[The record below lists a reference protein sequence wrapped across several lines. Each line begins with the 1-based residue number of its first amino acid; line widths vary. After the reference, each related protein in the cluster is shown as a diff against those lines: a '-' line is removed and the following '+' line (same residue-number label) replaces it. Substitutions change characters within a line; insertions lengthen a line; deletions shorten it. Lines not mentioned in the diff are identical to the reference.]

1 VIVAVAGK
9 GGAGKTTV
17 SAALARLCGRAAGA
31 ALAVDADPNPNLGP
45 ALGLAGRPEPLP
57 ASLVSHRF
65 GGHALLRPLAEVL
78 AAYGM
83 RGPDGVTMVSTQ
95 PPSEPGAGCL
105 CGAQAAVAALLADL
119 RADPAAAPHTV
130 VDLEA
135 SPEHLSRGT
144 VAAVDLLCLI
154 AEPYYRSLESVA
166 RLADLAGQAGL
177 ATVVVANKLRD
188 VADLDAVRAFAL
200 RRGLRLAGEVP
211 WSEEVTT
218 ADRSGQALVD
228 ASPRGPVVTAVERLG
243 RDLGVL
249 APTPG
254 G

>member
-17 SAALARLCGRAAGA
+17 SAALARLCGRAGGVV
-31 ALAVDADPNPNLGP
+31 LAVDADPNPNLAP
-45 ALGLAGRPEPLP
+45 ALGLSGRPEPLP
-57 ASLVSHRF
+57 ATVVSHRF

-78 AAYGM
+78 ATYGM
-83 RGPDGVTMVSTQ
+83 RGPDGVTLVSTQ
-95 PPSEPGAGCL
+95 PPTGPGTGCL

-119 RADPAAAPHTV
+119 RADPGAPHTV

-135 SPEHLSRGT
+135 SPEHFSRGT
-144 VAAVDLLCLI
+144 AAAVDVLGLV

-177 ATVVVANKLRD
+177 VTVLIANKLRD
-188 VADLDAVRAFAL
+188 RPDQDAVRAFAQ
-200 RRGLRLAGEVP
+200 RRGLRLIGEVP

-228 ASPRGPVVTAVERLG
+228 ASPRGAVVTAVEQLG

-249 APTPG
+249 PPTPG
-254 G
+254 S